1 MEIKLFEAADKK
13 KSFTFSSLPEKI
25 SGSLGTK
32 YQTYDIISQGAVK
45 VPKEQKWRKSHGMP
59 FSSDRTERIWRL

>member
-32 YQTYDIISQGAVK
+32 YQTCQNITTLTGWRMRQGNY
-45 VPKEQKWRKSHGMP
+45 
-59 FSSDRTERIWRL
+59 I

>member
-32 YQTYDIISQGAVK
+32 YGSGLDILSSPTAV
-45 VPKEQKWRKSHGMP
+45 
-59 FSSDRTERIWRL
+59 SDL

>member
-32 YQTYDIISQGAVK
+32 YQTYDCLLYT
-45 VPKEQKWRKSHGMP
+45 
-59 FSSDRTERIWRL
+59 SDAADD